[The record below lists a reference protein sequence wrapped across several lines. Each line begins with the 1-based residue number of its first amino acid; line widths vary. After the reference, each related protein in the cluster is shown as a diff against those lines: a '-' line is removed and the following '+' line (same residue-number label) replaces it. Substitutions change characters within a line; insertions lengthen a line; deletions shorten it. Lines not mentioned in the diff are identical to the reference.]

1 MINNYINKHYQEI
14 LGKIK
19 GVTKNHE
26 LTEDLLQDCILA
38 FLEKGPDYISK
49 VFRDDK
55 VQHYLVRMC
64 HIQFN
69 SSTSPFYTK
78 YRKTTFKT
86 RPIEDYKNL
95 DIKEEEKELKEDKSQ
110 LTKEIKLYIGNL
122 PLFEKT
128 ITSKHLIDGV
138 SQREMSRYYNIN
150 RTHISAS
157 IDNVKKNIRVK
168 FNRDDYK
175 TE

>member
-1 MINNYINKHYQEI
+1 MINSYLEKHYKEI
-14 LGKIK
+14 LGKVK
-19 GVTKNHE
+19 GVTRNHE

-38 FLEKGPDYISK
+38 FLEKGPDYTSRILME
-49 VFRDDK
+49 DK
-55 VQHYLVRMC
+55 VQHYIVRMA

-78 YRKTTFKT
+78 YRKASRKSN
-86 RPIEDYKNL
+86 PIENY
-95 DIKEEEKELKEDKSQ
+95 DIQEEEVELKEDSKK
-110 LTKEIKLYIGNL
+110 LVNDIKIYIGKL
-122 PLFEKT
+122 PLTDKT
-128 ITSKHLIDGV
+128 FAQRHLIDDV
-138 SQREMSRYYNIN
+138 SQREMSRFYNIN

-157 IDNVKKNIRVK
+157 IDLTKKNIRMN

>member
-1 MINNYINKHYQEI
+1 MINNYINEHYQEI
-14 LGKIK
+14 LGKVK

-38 FLEKGPDYISK
+38 FFEKGPDYISK
-49 VFRDDK
+49 IVRDNK

-78 YRKTTFKT
+78 YRKTSFKT
-86 RPIEDYKNL
+86 RSIENYDFKQ
-95 DIKEEEKELKEDKSQ
+95 EESELKEDK
-110 LTKEIKLYIGNL
+110 TKLSKDIKLYIGNL

-128 ITSKHLIDGV
+128 ISHRHLIEGV

-157 IDNVKKNIRVK
+157 IDNVKKNIKIK

>member
-1 MINNYINKHYQEI
+1 MINNYINEHYQEI
-14 LGKIK
+14 LGKVK

-38 FLEKGPDYISK
+38 FLEKGPDYISQI
-49 VFRDDK
+49 VRDNK

-78 YRKTTFKT
+78 YRKTSFKT
-86 RPIEDYKNL
+86 RSIENYDFKQ
-95 DIKEEEKELKEDKSQ
+95 EESELKEDK
-110 LTKEIKLYIGNL
+110 TKLSKDIKLYIGNL

-128 ITSKHLIDGV
+128 ISHRHLVEGV

-157 IDNVKKNIRVK
+157 IDNVKKNIKIK

>member
-1 MINNYINKHYQEI
+1 MINNYINEHYQEI
-14 LGKIK
+14 LGKVK

-49 VFRDDK
+49 IVRDNK

-78 YRKTTFKT
+78 YRKTSFKT
-86 RPIEDYKNL
+86 RSIENYDFKQ
-95 DIKEEEKELKEDKSQ
+95 EESELKEDK
-110 LTKEIKLYIGNL
+110 TKLSKDIKLYIGNL

-128 ITSKHLIDGV
+128 ISHRHLIEGV

-157 IDNVKKNIRVK
+157 IDNVKKNIKIK